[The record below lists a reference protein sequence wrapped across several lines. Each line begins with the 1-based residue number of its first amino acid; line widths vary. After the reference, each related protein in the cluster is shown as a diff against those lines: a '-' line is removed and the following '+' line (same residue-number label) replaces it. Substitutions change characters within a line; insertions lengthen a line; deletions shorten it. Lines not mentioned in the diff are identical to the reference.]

1 VGPWVLKEAL
11 DTFTHLCNGKD
22 VPELELPVTPQLL
35 YAIFLR
41 AVRGAI
47 LQNVSKINRV
57 DLFLNRHNV
66 KIPIKIHVKFQNLIP
81 GAESRL
87 HMPYSQLISYP
98 YIRGSRALLEE
109 KYEQCLSGSFIPEVP
124 S

>member
-1 VGPWVLKEAL
+1 MACDPPIVVCHFL
-11 DTFTHLCNGKD
+11 
-22 VPELELPVTPQLL
+22 
-35 YAIFLR
+35 LR

-57 DLFLNRHNV
+57 DLFLNRHDV
-66 KIPIKIHVKFQNLIP
+66 KIPIRSHVKFQKLIP

-87 HMPYSQLISYP
+87 HAIYSQLISYP
-98 YIRGSRALLEE
+98 YIRGSRALLEK
-109 KYEQCLSGSFIPEVP
+109 KYEQCLTGSFIPEVP